1 MVSAYDELWRGGPR
15 FLSDAGA
22 VRVTTDS
29 VLLGAFAAR
38 IRAKTILD
46 LGCGSGVLA
55 VLLGLSHPGAA
66 VEAVDI
72 QPEAAARAA
81 AAMELNGLS
90 PAGVR
95 CGDLRNHRALFAAG
109 RFDLVVCNPPY
120 FPVGSGASAP
130 DPARAA
136 ARDERCC
143 TLEDVCAAAGYL
155 TRWGGAFALVHR
167 PDRLSELCCALTR
180 HGLEPKRLRFV
191 HPRPGSAPNLLLLE
205 ARRGGKPGLDIEKPL
220 LLTDA
225 DGGESAEVREIYHRK

>member
-22 VRVTTDS
+22 FRLSTDS
-29 VLLGAFAAR
+29 VLLGAFAEH

-66 VEAVDI
+66 VEAIDI
-72 QPEAAARAA
+72 QPEAAERAA

-95 CGDLRNHRALFAAG
+95 CGDLRSHRALFAAG

-167 PDRLSELCCALTR
+167 PERLSELCCALTR

-191 HPRPGSAPNLLLLE
+191 HPRPGSSPNLLLLE

-225 DGGESAEVREIYHRK
+225 DGGESAEGREIYHRK